1 MKKLEHLIIWL
12 ENNGFTRESRDISR
26 IHKTAVSKASISG
39 LKDWLAGT
47 TDSKLSFNDLF
58 EENLRIV
65 IPFNTKEERALI
77 KMISLLRDDGWM
89 PAGRGGYFNIK
100 KVNQKMRHPG
110 GEEYSE
116 EAEVADLKVVKEI
129 VKTIPAGPR
138 AGEEAAQLKTLSI
151 AKALGSRVSESQL
164 EWWLKVQAEYVKDYN
179 WKQLEAIFH
188 KQADVEG
195 ASIIISRDPIDVLRM
210 SDHEGIRSCHSEGD
224 SYFECAV
231 AESRG
236 NGLIAYMVDNVD
248 LNKLLLP
255 EDRPWGIDKD
265 VKSLVVTDPTTIGSL
280 DGKEIFEDRQRG
292 VSGIKPKSRV
302 RLRKYVNAKED
313 YEFAAPENRT
323 YGPHPPGFVG
333 AVREWAW
340 DAQKWLWPS
349 DHGELM
355 PSGWYSDKGFPPPN
369 EWDLAMHGGSY
380 RDTSDGDI
388 LNSFFAEGEFVTS
401 YSGNV
406 ETVSDNEKDTYAMW
420 SEEVEEVMTRAQAEL
435 KHVSFHAEVGGEMDA
450 PNNEALYVT
459 AYGSL
464 YLEISFTE
472 GRYEEYEDDRSFI
485 ELFEHPMGGV
495 IDNIE
500 VDQADDEEGK
510 VGKMALHMTFNCDE
524 CRNPDDVSDHFD
536 FMLKEVDA
544 TFDEYAEKVR
554 RKLVKEEY
562 IAEIEFDRL
571 DKRLSAHTFQ
581 NFNVYGADIDE
592 DGEIL
597 ISTKPDIFPMLEV
610 PIEFIDRAKKNVSK
624 EDIGLLLDAK
634 PHDKTWHKYILDD
647 KYNHIFIR
655 HLNKINAADGQ
666 LYFDFGEDLIPTGK
680 YPEKYGPGQYN
691 VRPLLRELTFSASVP
706 GSSITLGLSLT
717 IKVAE
722 SEVDLLH
729 AERFLYNLDKELEHI
744 APEILKAVEENMDKA
759 VRTKRAQNK
768 EFSDGMVSKPII
780 DELKGLGQPDVI
792 RLALWVEANWDNF
805 NEAEKEVAYYSF
817 LLPTQRSGDY
827 VHKDSLNA
835 PKHWDSIMQKRQ
847 DTDFNYRWKGLSI
860 KDVMPYTD
868 PSAEPGKDPN
878 YGSEGEWVGESG
890 RILPPTVAE
899 LERMFTK

>member
-58 EENLRIV
+58 DENLRIV
-65 IPFNTKEERALI
+65 IPFNTKEKRALI
-77 KMISLLRDDGWM
+77 KIISLLRDEGWM
-89 PAGRGGYFNIK
+89 PAGKGGYFDIK
-100 KVNQKMRHPG
+100 KVNQKMRHLG

-116 EAEVADLKVVKEI
+116 EVEVADLKVAKETTL
-129 VKTIPAGPR
+129 TIPEGPR
-138 AGEEAAQLKTLSI
+138 AGEEVVQRKVLSL
-151 AKALGSRVSESQL
+151 AKALGNRVSKGQL
-164 EWWLKVQAEYVKDYN
+164 EWWLKTQTEYVKDYN

-195 ASIIISRDPIDVLRM
+195 SSIIISRDPVDVLRM
-210 SDHEGIRSCHSEGD
+210 SDHDGIRSCHSEGG

-236 NGLIAYMVDNVD
+236 NGLIAYLVDNGD
-248 LNKLLLP
+248 LNKLLQP
-255 EDRPWGIDKD
+255 ESPWGSDQDVADMIPDSVTID
-265 VKSLVVTDPTTIGSL
+265 SL
-280 DGKEIFEDRQRG
+280 DGKEIFKDPQRG
-292 VSGIKPKSRV
+292 VPGIKPKSRV
-302 RLRKYVNAKED
+302 RLRKYVNVKED

-355 PSGWYSDKGFPPPN
+355 PSGWYKDKGFPPPD
-369 EWDLAMHGGSY
+369 EWDLTMHGGSY

-406 ETVSDNEKDTYAMW
+406 ETVSENEKDTYTMW

-435 KHVSFHAEVGGEMDA
+435 KHVSFHAEVGGEDG
-450 PNNEALYVT
+450 PEPYVT
-459 AYGSL
+459 AFAYL
-464 YLEISFTE
+464 YLEIPFGE
-472 GRYEEYEDDRSFI
+472 AEFEIPKEEYGYDREFGKI
-485 ELFEHPMGGV
+485 FEHPEHGV
-495 IDNIE
+495 IDE
-500 VDQADDEEGK
+500 LSVDDEGEK
-510 VGKMALHMTFNCDE
+510 IILSMTFNCEE
-524 CRNPDDVSDHFD
+524 CSNADDVTNYFKYI
-536 FMLKEVDA
+536 LKEVDG
-544 TFDEYAEKVR
+544 TFDDYAEKVR
-554 RKLVKEEY
+554 RKLVKEGY
-562 IAEIEFDRL
+562 IAETEFDKL
-571 DKRLSAHTFQ
+571 DKRLSAHSFR
-581 NFNVYGADIDE
+581 NFNVYGNDVSE

-597 ISTKPDIFPMLEV
+597 VSTKPDIFPGLEV

-624 EDIGLLLDAK
+624 EDIGLLLQAK
-634 PHDKTWHKYILDD
+634 PHDSTWHKYILDD
-647 KYNHIFIR
+647 SYNKIFIR
-655 HLNKINAADGQ
+655 HLNKINTAPDNQ
-666 LYFDFGEDLIPTGK
+666 LYFDFGDNWTPVGK

-691 VRPLLRELTFSASVP
+691 FKPLLSSLVFSASVP
-706 GSSITLGLSLT
+706 GSSITLSLSLT
-717 IKVAE
+717 IKVSE
-722 SEVDLLH
+722 SEEDMLH
-729 AERFLYNLDKELEHI
+729 AERFLINLDKELENI
-744 APEILKAVEENMDKA
+744 VPEVLEAVKKNMDKA
-759 VRTKRAQNK
+759 VQVKRAQNK

-805 NEAEKEVAYYSF
+805 NDAEKEVAYYSF

-827 VHKDSLNA
+827 IHKDELDA
-835 PKHWDSIMQKRQ
+835 PKFWDDIMQKRQ
-847 DTDFNYRWKGLSI
+847 DTEFNYRWKGLSM

-878 YGSEGEWVGESG
+878 YGSGGKWVGESG
-890 RILPPTVAE
+890 RISPPTVAE
-899 LERMFTK
+899 LERMFIK